1 MNMLK
6 KRKSNT
12 MSSTCVLIGDIKSS
26 REVENWST
34 LFRQL
39 EGTLSEINRMFSGDF
54 LIDFKPTV
62 GDEFQGV
69 LKSPKNAYVVYVALK
84 SRLRVDFYCGVG
96 IGDIER
102 PLEDEV
108 GMRGTA
114 FYRARSAVELCK
126 KSTRNLLIKS
136 SDTTIQTDEILN
148 TVLRFIEVLEDS
160 WTARQR
166 EVVNYVRLHPGS
178 TYEQVGKHFKISRQA
193 VSQIL
198 AAADW
203 AAISEGEALLNNL
216 LESFNAV

>member
-1 MNMLK
+1 MA
-6 KRKSNT
+6 SN
-12 MSSTCVLIGDIKSS
+12 CVLIGDIKRS
-26 REVENWST
+26 RDVENWST
-34 LFRQL
+34 LFKKL
-39 EGTLSEINRMFSGDF
+39 EGTLNEINKMFSEDII
-54 LIDFKPTV
+54 IDFKPTV

-69 LKSPKNAYVVYVALK
+69 LKNPKNAYVIYVSIK
-84 SRLRVDFYCGVG
+84 SRLPVDFYCGVG

-102 PLEDEV
+102 PLEEEV

-114 FYRARSAVELCK
+114 FYRARSALELCK
-126 KSTRNLLIKS
+126 KSNRNLLIKS

-148 TVLRFIEVLEDS
+148 TLLRFIEVLENS
-160 WTARQR
+160 WTERQR

-198 AAADW
+198 GAADW

-216 LESFNAV
+216 LGSLN

>member
-1 MNMLK
+1 MA
-6 KRKSNT
+6 SN
-12 MSSTCVLIGDIKSS
+12 CVLIGDIKRS
-26 REVENWST
+26 RDVDDWST
-34 LFRQL
+34 LFRKL
-39 EGTLSEINRMFSGDF
+39 EGTLSEINKMFSGDI

-69 LKSPKNAYVVYVALK
+69 LKSPKNAYAIYVAIK
-84 SRLRVDFYCGVG
+84 SKLLVDFYCGVG

-114 FYRARSAVELCK
+114 FYRARSALELCK

-148 TVLRFIEVLEDS
+148 TVLRFIEVLENS
-160 WTARQR
+160 WTERQR
-166 EVVNYVRLHPGS
+166 EVVNYVRAHPNY
-178 TYEQVGKHFKISRQA
+178 TYEQVGDHFTISKQA

-203 AAISEGEALLNNL
+203 ATISEGEALLNNL
-216 LESFNAV
+216 LGSLNSV